1 MAPKVND
8 AEMSPKMTSL
18 EKEVQACKQ
27 LEVTLE
33 ESERRYRA
41 LFEQSADAIII
52 HDLKGQIID
61 ANPKA
66 LEMLGYARER
76 FHWMTITMIHPET
89 ERVRS
94 QKALQK
100 TQKEGNVR
108 FESQLQRAN
117 GNSLAVEISSRI
129 VDAGK
134 GIVQWVISDTS
145 ERKLAEKALRA
156 REERYRLLIENINDV
171 IFAVDDNGRLIYISS
186 FIKSISGYS
195 PSELI
200 DRPFADFIHIDDRSA
215 VIQRFQKY
223 HSGVL
228 KPGEFR
234 IMTKS
239 GEARWVRAYG
249 RPVYD
254 GDRATGLR
262 GVLTDITETKR
273 LEAQLFQ
280 GQKMEAIGTLA
291 GGIVHDFNNILHAM
305 IGYCELSLA
314 EVEKSTNIH
323 GHLQEVLKAGQRA
336 KDLVQRVLPFSRQ
349 AEPEFKPVKI
359 ETIVREALK
368 VLRDSIPAT
377 IEIRQELQSDC
388 LVLGDPTQI
397 HQVVINLC
405 TNASRALQPKGG
417 LMAVRLASE
426 ELGSTSKYYALRPG
440 KYVKL
445 TVSDTGHGMDPDVLD
460 KIFNPFFTTK
470 EKGEGTGMG
479 LSVVH
484 GIVKSHGGDILA
496 FSEPGKGSEFYVYFP
511 VIERK
516 LKLDPGLEE
525 PLPTGTERILLVD
538 DKQTIVN
545 MEKQSLETLGYD
557 VSTRTSSVEALQL
570 FKAQPDRFDLIITDM
585 TMPNMT
591 GEKLAQALMQIRP
604 GIPVILCT
612 GFSAN
617 IDEEKALS
625 MGIRAFI
632 SKPILKREIANTI
645 RAVLGG

>member
-1 MAPKVND
+1 MDPKVND
-8 AEMSPKMTSL
+8 AEMNPEMTSL
-18 EKEVQACKQ
+18 EKEAQACKQ

-66 LEMLGYARER
+66 SEMLGYSRER
-76 FHWMTITMIHPET
+76 FPWMTITMLHPEI
-89 ERVRS
+89 ECVRL

-100 TQKEGNVR
+100 TKLEGHVR

-117 GNSLAVEISSRI
+117 GNSLAVEISSRF

-134 GIVQWVISDTS
+134 GIVQWVVRDIN
-145 ERKLAEKALRA
+145 ERKLAEKALKD

-171 IFAVDDNGRLIYISS
+171 IFVVDDNGRLIFISS

-200 DRPFADFIHIDDRSA
+200 DRPIADFIHIDDRSA

-234 IMTKS
+234 IITKS

-254 GDRATGLR
+254 GDRTAGLR

-280 GQKMEAIGTLA
+280 DQKMEATGSLV
-291 GGIVHDFNNILHAM
+291 GGIAHEFNNILHAM

-314 EVEKSTNIH
+314 KVEKSTDIH
-323 GHLQEVLKAGQRA
+323 DHLQEVLKAGQRA
-336 KDLVQRVLPFSRQ
+336 KDLLQHVLPSSRQ
-349 AEPEFKPVKI
+349 GAPELKPVKI
-359 ETIVREALK
+359 KTIVREALK
-368 VLRDSIPAT
+368 SLSASIPAT

-388 LVLGDPTQI
+388 FVLGDPTQI
-397 HQVVINLC
+397 HQVVMNLC
-405 TNASRALQPKGG
+405 TNASHALQPKGG

-426 ELGSTSKYYALRPG
+426 ELGSASGYNSLRPG

-445 TVSDTGHGMDPDVLD
+445 TVSDTGHGMDPDALD

-470 EKGEGTGMG
+470 EIGEGNGMK

-484 GIVKSHGGDILA
+484 GIVKSHGGDILT

-511 VIERK
+511 VFERN
-516 LKLDPGLEE
+516 LNPDPARKE
-525 PLPTGTERILLVD
+525 PLQTGTESILFVD
-538 DKQTIVN
+538 D
-545 MEKQSLETLGYD
+545 E
-557 VSTRTSSVEALQL
+557 
-570 FKAQPDRFDLIITDM
+570 
-585 TMPNMT
+585 
-591 GEKLAQALMQIRP
+591 
-604 GIPVILCT
+604 
-612 GFSAN
+612 
-617 IDEEKALS
+617 
-625 MGIRAFI
+625 
-632 SKPILKREIANTI
+632 
-645 RAVLGG
+645 

>member
-8 AEMSPKMTSL
+8 AKMNPKMKSL
-18 EKEVQACKQ
+18 EKEAQACKQ

-66 LEMLGYARER
+66 SEMLGYARER
-76 FHWMTITMIHPET
+76 FPWMTITMLHPEV

-100 TQKEGNVR
+100 TKIGGHVR
-108 FESQLQRAN
+108 FESQLQKAN

-134 GIVQWVISDTS
+134 GIVQWVVRDIN
-145 ERKLAEKALRA
+145 ERKLAEKALKA
-156 REERYRLLIENINDV
+156 REERYRLLTENINDV
-171 IFAVDDNGRLIYISS
+171 IFVVDDNGRLIFISS
-186 FIKSISGYS
+186 FIKSISGYN

-215 VIQRFQKY
+215 VTQRFQKY

-239 GEARWVRAYG
+239 GETRWVRAYG

-254 GDRATGLR
+254 GDQTSGLR

-280 GQKMEAIGTLA
+280 DQKMEATGTLA
-291 GGIVHDFNNILHAM
+291 GGIAHDINNILHAM

-323 GHLQEVLKAGQRA
+323 GHLQEILKAGQRA

-349 AEPEFKPVKI
+349 AEPELKPVKI
-359 ETIVREALK
+359 KTILREALK
-368 VLRDSIPAT
+368 VLRASMPAT
-377 IEIRQELQSDC
+377 IDIRQELHSDC

-397 HQVVINLC
+397 HQVVMNLC
-405 TNASRALQPKGG
+405 TNASHALQPEGG

-426 ELGSTSKYYALRPG
+426 ELGSPSGYCALRPG

-445 TVSDTGHGMDPDVLD
+445 TVSDTGHGMDPDVLE
-460 KIFNPFFTTK
+460 KIFNPIFTTK
-470 EKGEGTGMG
+470 EKGEGNGMG
-479 LSVVH
+479 LADVH
-484 GIVKSHGGDILA
+484 GIVKSHGGNILA

-511 VIERK
+511 VFERN
-516 LKLDPGLEE
+516 LNLDPAIKE
-525 PLPTGTERILLVD
+525 PPPTGTERILFVD
-538 DKQTIVN
+538 D
-545 MEKQSLETLGYD
+545 E
-557 VSTRTSSVEALQL
+557 
-570 FKAQPDRFDLIITDM
+570 
-585 TMPNMT
+585 
-591 GEKLAQALMQIRP
+591 
-604 GIPVILCT
+604 
-612 GFSAN
+612 
-617 IDEEKALS
+617 
-625 MGIRAFI
+625 
-632 SKPILKREIANTI
+632 
-645 RAVLGG
+645 